1 MIRKKN
7 FYFLI
12 NFILYFMSILDI
24 YTVYI
29 FLYLLIIFIKN
40 YFFKKKSIKEMN
52 KIKDDY
58 CLKNKY
64 LNI

>member
-1 MIRKKN
+1 
-7 FYFLI
+7 
-12 NFILYFMSILDI
+12 MSILDI